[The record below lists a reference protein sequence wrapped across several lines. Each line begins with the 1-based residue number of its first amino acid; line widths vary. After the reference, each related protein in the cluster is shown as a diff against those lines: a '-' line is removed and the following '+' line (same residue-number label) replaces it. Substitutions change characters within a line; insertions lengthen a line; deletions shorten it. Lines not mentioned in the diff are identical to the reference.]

1 MSYCINPS
9 CSQPKNPLKTLVC
22 QACNSKLLLRNRYL
36 AMKSLGK
43 GGFGATFLAVDLSL
57 PGKPTCVIKQLRPS
71 MNDPEIFEMAKE
83 LFEREA
89 QTLGRIGNHP
99 QIPRLLDYFEDNQQ
113 FYLVQEYVNGHN
125 LQREIKQ
132 NGTYSE
138 VATRQFLSEI
148 LPILDHIHGQEVI
161 HRDIKPANL
170 IRRQQDSQ
178 LVLIDFG
185 AVKTEISQPES
196 GGSGQ
201 TAFTAFAVGT
211 TGYAPPEQLAMRP
224 VFASD
229 LYAVAATC
237 IYLLT
242 GKPPKDI
249 PIDPNTG
256 EIMWR
261 KYIEVS
267 DGFARVLNKMLE
279 SSVKYRY
286 KSATEALNALNLEPY
301 HDTLSQGLITT
312 PTSGNLNQNGVASG
326 IRNSHNAPVE
336 EASHSSITA
345 NLASQIRA
353 RRQRQ
358 AARKLTNKGSVGFID
373 GDRHSFGHQKTP
385 QLAQNAPVNYNN
397 TSYQRGFAN
406 APKTGKPPRKTNA
419 KISKPVTNKKLDSDT
434 IVNDYTKG
442 RRDFA
447 QQDLN
452 NLNLQKTKLS
462 GVNFYQS
469 KLIQANFG
477 GADLSNTDFGRAILI
492 KAVLRNANLSR
503 AYLSYTNLEGAD
515 LRGADLTFAS
525 LNYAN
530 LKGANLCGANLRNAK
545 INERQLSQAKTNWAT
560 IMPSGKR
567 GFW

>member
-43 GGFGATFLAVDLSL
+43 GGFGSTFLGVDLSL
-57 PGKPTCVIKQLRPS
+57 PGNPTCAIKQLRPLTD
-71 MNDPEIFEMAKE
+71 DPEVFEMAKE

-113 FYLVQEYVNGHN
+113 FYLVQEYVNGNN
-125 LQREIKQ
+125 LQKEIKQ

-148 LPILDHIHGQEVI
+148 LPILDCIHSQEVI

-185 AVKTEISQPES
+185 AVKTEISQPQQ

-201 TAFTAFAVGT
+201 TAFTVFSVGT
-211 TGYAPPEQLAMRP
+211 TGYASPEQLAMRP

-229 LYAVAATC
+229 VYAVAATC
-237 IYLLT
+237 IYLMT
-242 GKPPKDI
+242 AKPPKDI

-261 KYIEVS
+261 RYVEVS

-286 KSATEALNALNLEPY
+286 KSASEALNALKLEPY
-301 HDTLSQGLITT
+301 HDTLSQGLTT
-312 PTSGNLNQNGVASG
+312 ISSGNLNEKETASAW
-326 IRNSHNAPVE
+326 NSPPVVK
-336 EASHSSITA
+336 EATKASISA
-345 NLASQIRA
+345 NLATQIRA

-358 AARKLTNKGSVGFID
+358 ASRKKANGGAGASIAPYQNISQSQKAENSGF
-373 GDRHSFGHQKTP
+373 
-385 QLAQNAPVNYNN
+385 NYSN

-406 APKTGKPPRKTNA
+406 VTKTNT
-419 KISKPVTNKKLDSDT
+419 KIPQQVTSKKLDSDT
-434 IVNDYTKG
+434 VIKDYTKG

-469 KLIQANFG
+469 KLTKANFG
-477 GADLSNTDFGRAILI
+477 GTDLSNTDFGRAILI
-492 KAVLRNANLSR
+492 QAILRNANLSR

-545 INERQLSQAKTNWAT
+545 ISERQLSQAKTNWAT

>member
-22 QACNSKLLLRNRYL
+22 QACGSKLLLRNRYL

-99 QIPRLLDYFEDNQQ
+99 QIPRLLDYFEANQQ
-113 FYLVQEYVNGHN
+113 FYLVQEYVHGNN

-132 NGTYSE
+132 NGTYTE

-148 LPILDHIHGQEVI
+148 LPILDHIHSQEVI

-185 AVKTEISQPES
+185 AVKTEITQPEA
-196 GGSGQ
+196 GATGQ
-201 TAFTAFAVGT
+201 TALTAFAVGT

-229 LYAVAATC
+229 IYAVGATC

-249 PIDPNTG
+249 PIDPNSG

-261 KYIEVS
+261 KYVEVN

-286 KSATEALNALNLEPY
+286 KSANEALNALNLEPY
-301 HDTLSQGLITT
+301 HDTLSQGL
-312 PTSGNLNQNGVASG
+312 TSLSREDLNPDPPMSG
-326 IRNSHNAPVE
+326 MLNAPPVQE
-336 EASHSSITA
+336 SAAAHTSIRAA
-345 NLASQIRA
+345 NLATQIRA

-358 AARKLTNKGSVGFID
+358 AARNANNGSLNSS
-373 GDRHSFGHQKTP
+373 GDRYRNTSSP
-385 QLAQNAPVNYNN
+385 QTQNSALNRGN
-397 TSYQRGFAN
+397 TSYQRGFTDVGKVNKNPRPAN
-406 APKTGKPPRKTNA
+406 TKVTGRETAHN
-419 KISKPVTNKKLDSDT
+419 TNKKLDSDT
-434 IVNDYTKG
+434 IIKDYSKG

-452 NLNLQKTKLS
+452 NLNLQKTHLS
-462 GVNFYQS
+462 GGNFYQS
-469 KLIQANFG
+469 KLIKANFG
-477 GADLSNTDFGRAILI
+477 GANLSGTDFGRAILI
-492 KAVLRNANLSR
+492 QAILRNANLSR

-515 LRGADLTFAS
+515 LRGADLSFAS

-545 INERQLSQAKTNWAT
+545 ISERQLSQAKTNWAT

>member
-1 MSYCINPS
+1 MTYCINPS

-22 QACNSKLLLRNRYL
+22 QACGSKLLLRNRYL

-71 MNDPEIFEMAKE
+71 MNDPDIFEMAKE

-99 QIPRLLDYFEDNQQ
+99 QIPRLLDYFEDTQQ
-113 FYLVQEYVNGHN
+113 FYLVQEFVSGHN
-125 LQREIKQ
+125 LQKEIKQ

-148 LPILDHIHGQEVI
+148 LPILNHIHSQEVI

-185 AVKTEISQPES
+185 AVKTEISQPEP
-196 GGSGQ
+196 GATGQ
-201 TAFTAFAVGT
+201 TALTAFAVGT

-286 KSATEALNALNLEPY
+286 KSANEALNALNLEPY

-312 PTSGNLNQNGVASG
+312 PTNNNLNGNGSASG
-326 IRNSHNAPVE
+326 ALNSQPIE
-336 EASHSSITA
+336 ESSNTSITA
-345 NLASQIRA
+345 NLANQIRA

-358 AARKLTNKGSVGFID
+358 AARKLTNTGSVKSID
-373 GDRHSFGHQKTP
+373 RDRKTP
-385 QLAQNAPVNYNN
+385 QPQAAEHNSPFSYG
-397 TSYQRGFAN
+397 TGYQRGFTN
-406 APKTGKPPRKTNA
+406 GTKTNKASRKTTT
-419 KISKPVTNKKLDSDT
+419 KVPQQVTSKKLNSDT
-434 IVNDYTKG
+434 LIKDYSKG

-452 NLNLQKTKLS
+452 NLNLQKTQLS
-462 GVNFYQS
+462 GGNFYQS
-469 KLIQANFG
+469 KLIQVNFG
-477 GADLSNTDFGRAILI
+477 GADLSGTDFGRAILI

-545 INERQLSQAKTNWAT
+545 ISERQLSQAKTNWAT